1 MRVKIQNIINK
12 WIEQNHD
19 KLRQR
24 LIDSITF
31 NEDAFQDAYLTLCT
45 QPLQD
50 FDGNIEQLFLV
61 TYRKKLRQEYRR
73 GFRMVH
79 PQQTFFDLLV
89 DVEVGTEHTP
99 CLAQVQRYI
108 HRYIRDNELRTIFD
122 LWVLQRRSR
131 SYISKYMGIAQSTVS
146 IREEK
151 IKKIITEHYKT
162 A

>member
-19 KLRQR
+19 KVRQR

-31 NEDAFQDAYLTLCT
+31 NEDAFQDSYLEIST
-45 QPLQD
+45 QPLQV
-50 FDGNIEQLFLV
+50 FDGNVEKLFLA

-73 GFRMVH
+73 GFRTVH
-79 PQQTFFDLLV
+79 PQQAFFDLLV
-89 DVEVGTEHTP
+89 DVEVGSEHTP
-99 CLAQVQRYI
+99 CLAQVQRYV
-108 HRYIRDNELRTIFD
+108 HRYIKDNERRTIFD

-131 SYISKYMGIAQSTVS
+131 SYISEYMGIAQSTVS
-146 IREEK
+146 IRKEE
-151 IKKIITEHYKT
+151 IKKIITEHYRI

>member
-19 KLRQR
+19 KVRQR

-31 NEDAFQDAYLTLCT
+31 NEDAFQDAYLEIST
-45 QPLQD
+45 QALQD
-50 FDGNIEQLFLV
+50 FDGNIEQLFLA
-61 TYRKKLRQEYRR
+61 TYRKKLRQEYIR
-73 GFRMVH
+73 GSRMVH

-89 DVEVGTEHTP
+89 EVEAGSEHTP

-108 HRYIRDNELRTIFD
+108 HRYIRDNERRTIFD

-131 SYISKYMGIAQSTVS
+131 SYISEYMGIAQSTVS
-146 IREEK
+146 IRKKE
-151 IKKIITEHYKT
+151 IRKIITEHYRI

>member
-12 WIEQNHD
+12 WIEENHD
-19 KLRQR
+19 KVRQR

-31 NEDAFQDAYLTLCT
+31 NEDAFQDAYLEIST

-50 FDGNIEQLFLV
+50 FDGNIEQLFFA

-73 GFRMVH
+73 GYRMVH
-79 PQQTFFDLLV
+79 AQQTFFDLLV
-89 DVEVGTEHTP
+89 EVEAGSEHTP
-99 CLAQVQRYI
+99 CLAQVQRYV
-108 HRYIRDNELRTIFD
+108 HRYIKDNERRTIFD

-131 SYISKYMGIAQSTVS
+131 SYIAEYMGIAQSTVS
-146 IREEK
+146 IRKEE